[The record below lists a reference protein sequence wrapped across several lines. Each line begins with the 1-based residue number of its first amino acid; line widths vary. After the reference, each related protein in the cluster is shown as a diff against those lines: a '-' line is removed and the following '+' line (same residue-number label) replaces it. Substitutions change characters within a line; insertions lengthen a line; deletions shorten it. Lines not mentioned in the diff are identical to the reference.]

1 MTDPILSLGRQ
12 LSANLDALTEI
23 SQNVANAS
31 TPGYRAGRQTPT
43 FADEVART
51 AVDLTNGPRQMTGRA
66 LDLAIEGPGWFVV
79 ADAEGTRSLVRSAS
93 FRVDPEGVVRDAAGQ
108 ALLGESG
115 PLNWGSSAVSW
126 RNGQFVGVGGAALEQ
141 PLIVE
146 AGAGETLQRVR
157 GGAIRAPESLV
168 AADASRVVAGSL
180 EGSNVDPVGETVALM
195 QLTRHTETLQR
206 AVAIYDRLLD
216 TGINRLGEH

>member
-1 MTDPILSLGRQ
+1 MTDPIHSLGRQ

-31 TPGYRAGRQTPT
+31 TPGYRAGRKAPT

-51 AVDLTNGPRQMTGRA
+51 AVDLSAGPRQLTGRT
-66 LDLAIEGPGWFVV
+66 LDLAIDGPGWFVV
-79 ADAEGTRSLVRSAS
+79 AGPDGARSLVRSAS
-93 FRVDPEGVVRDAAGQ
+93 FRVDADGVVRDVAGQ
-108 ALLGESG
+108 TLLGESG
-115 PLNWGSSAVSW
+115 PLQWGTSAVSW
-126 RNGQFVGVGGAALEQ
+126 RDGQFVDAQGSALTAPLIVDAAGAALERT
-141 PLIVE
+141 
-146 AGAGETLQRVR
+146 AG
-157 GGAIRAPESLV
+157 GGIRAPESLM
-168 AADASRVVAGSL
+168 ASSAGRVVPGSL

-216 TGINRLGEH
+216 SGINRLGEH